1 MWAMTTIVKVALQK
15 LEAAFAKNTDSS
27 LEHTDIDTKT
37 QSGCKAWHLCL
48 FSMSVSF
55 AASEPLSRLCSTLHV
70 AILTI
75 WEMCPGLQCMINLA
89 HCPLE
94 LAWVSS
100 IWPYASCQPKHCKS
114 SSTIKLGCLHKTIT
128 PTDLQQFLRKVLAH
142 YHTKYKITKLARKMI
157 NFWDLDSDQWTP
169 NILELK
175 PPKVNKNPMLPFVQQ
190 PAALSRQ
197 MLRPLFFAVVEVSEL
212 CCNTVCL
219 SCL

>member
-48 FSMSVSF
+48 FSLSVSF

-70 AILTI
+70 AILAI

-100 IWPYASCQPKHCKS
+100 TLTLRFLSTQTLQVIQRYKAGMFTQDNHTNWPSAVPEESPCSLPHQVQGHKAC
-114 SSTIKLGCLHKTIT
+114 TQDDKL
-128 PTDLQQFLRKVLAH
+128 
-142 YHTKYKITKLARKMI
+142 
-157 NFWDLDSDQWTP
+157 
-169 NILELK
+169 
-175 PPKVNKNPMLPFVQQ
+175 
-190 PAALSRQ
+190 
-197 MLRPLFFAVVEVSEL
+197 LRPWPWPVD
-212 CCNTVCL
+212 T
-219 SCL
+219 

>member
-1 MWAMTTIVKVALQK
+1 MWAMTTVVKVALQK

-48 FSMSVSF
+48 FSLSVSF

-100 IWPYASCQPKHCKS
+100 TLTLRFL
-114 SSTIKLGCLHKTIT
+114 STQTLQVIQAIKLGCLHKTIT
-128 PTDLQQFLRKVLAH
+128 PTDLQQVLRKVLAL
-142 YHTKYKITKLARKMI
+142 YHTKYKVTKLARKMT
-157 NFWDLDSDQWTP
+157 NFWDLGPDQWTP
-169 NILELK
+169 NILELM
-175 PPKVNKNPMLPFVQQ
+175 PPKDNKSLMLPLVQQ
-190 PAALSRQ
+190 PAALSRL